1 MIKNIAFKWE
11 TDIYTNLVIQIII
24 SHLNRPKFNPLKI
37 KVNFPIKPNKGY
49 LFKKCFSNGFN
60 MISKEQKPQ
69 LYFRDNVDNTNL
81 PFIPKIRVKPNAIK
95 PLQG

>member
-1 MIKNIAFKWE
+1 MIKL
-11 TDIYTNLVIQIII
+11 NL
-24 SHLNRPKFNPLKI
+24 
-37 KVNFPIKPNKGY
+37 PIKPSEGY
-49 LFKKCFSNGFN
+49 LLKKCFSNGFN

-69 LYFRDNVDNTNL
+69 SYFRDKVDNTNL

>member
-1 MIKNIAFKWE
+1 
-11 TDIYTNLVIQIII
+11 
-24 SHLNRPKFNPLKI
+24 
-37 KVNFPIKPNKGY
+37 
-49 LFKKCFSNGFN
+49 